1 MARDRSKLPSIMA
14 GGPPELVSK
23 KEKDWKKVR
32 WQSEQARLARPK
44 EFLIQVDV
52 VNTYSQLDL
61 RKKFPRLFFEES
73 NNQLFIST
81 TAWKVTGPKKE
92 LIEFL
97 TSDIKKMKTESIVGV
112 YPELK

>member
-14 GGPPELVSK
+14 GGPPEMVDK
-23 KEKDWKKVR
+23 KSKDWRKMR
-32 WQSEQARLARPK
+32 WQSEQAKIARPQD
-44 EFLIQVDV
+44 FLIAVDV
-52 VNTYSQLDL
+52 VNTYGQLDL

-81 TAWKVTGPKKE
+81 TSWKVTGPKKE

-97 TSDIKKMKTESIVGV
+97 TSDVKNMKPDAIIGV

>member
-1 MARDRSKLPSIMA
+1 MARDRSKLPAIMA
-14 GGPPELVSK
+14 GGPPDMVDK
-23 KEKDWKKVR
+23 KSKDWRKMR
-32 WQSEQARLARPK
+32 WQSEQAKIARPA
-44 EFLIQVDV
+44 EVLIAVDV
-52 VNTYSQLDL
+52 VNTYGQTDL

-81 TAWKVTGPKKE
+81 TSWKVTGPKKE

-97 TSDIKKMKTESIVGV
+97 TSDTVKMKADSIVGV